1 MIVLHQFPRAFGLLN
16 GSPFCMKVE
25 VYLRLAR
32 VPHRIEPLL
41 NPRKG
46 PNGKLPFI
54 RDGTRIVAD
63 SHFIL
68 RYLKETQGDPLD
80 SGVDPVMAARHHALA
95 RMLEER
101 TYWCMLHSRWA
112 DPRNA
117 ATVRDGLLGT
127 VPRPMRGIAF
137 ALIARAQR
145 RALKAQGTGRHA
157 PAEIHDL
164 GTADLEAAA
173 RTLGDRP
180 FFGGNQPAGIDATA
194 YAFLANILIAPVVGP
209 MRDRGR
215 ALPHLVAYCDRMRAL
230 VDARDRTDPA
240 GVGAL

>member
-1 MIVLHQFPRAFGLLN
+1 MVVLHQFPRAFGLLN

-32 VPHRIEPLL
+32 LPYRIEPLL

-54 RDGTRIVAD
+54 RDGGRAVPDSEFIVQ
-63 SHFIL
+63 
-68 RYLKETQGDPLD
+68 YLKQTYGDVLDRTLD
-80 SGVDPVMAARHHALA
+80 STTLAGHHALA

-101 TYWCMLHSRWA
+101 TYWCMLHTRWV
-112 DPRNA
+112 DPLNA
-117 ATVRDGLLGT
+117 AAVRDGMLGA
-127 VPRPMRGIAF
+127 VPRPLRDVAF
-137 ALIARAQR
+137 TLIAREQR

-157 PAEIHDL
+157 PEAIHDL

-173 RTLGDRP
+173 RCLGDRP
-180 FFGGNQPAGIDATA
+180 YFGGDQPAGIDATA
-194 YAFLANILIAPVVGP
+194 YAFLANILIAPLRGP

-215 ALPHLVAYCDRMRAL
+215 QLRNLVGYCDRMAAL
-230 VDARDRTDPA
+230 VGGTDQTP
-240 GVGAL
+240 